1 VLLEISGSKA
11 DGAAQAQMEDILTEA
26 TETGLIIDAAI
37 AQTPNQARDLWTI
50 RESISEA
57 QRPEGGN
64 IKHDISV
71 AVARIPEFLE
81 RANAAV
87 EKLCPGARPLPI
99 GHFGDGNVH
108 YNIAKPVGME
118 DKVFLAQWDT
128 IMSAVHD
135 VVTDMNGSISA
146 EHGIGFMKRDELLR
160 LKDPVE
166 LDLMRR
172 IKTALDPKGLL
183 NPGKVL

>member
-1 VLLEISGSKA
+1 MLLEISGAKA
-11 DGAAQAQMEDILTEA
+11 DGAAQAQMEDILVHA
-26 TETGLIIDAAI
+26 HETGLIVDAAI
-37 AQTPNQARDLWTI
+37 AQSPSQARDLWVI

-64 IKHDISV
+64 VKHDISV
-71 AVARIPEFLE
+71 AVARIPEFIE
-81 RANAAV
+81 RAGAAV
-87 EKLCPGARPLPI
+87 EKICPGSRPLPV

-108 YNIAKPVGME
+108 YNIAKPVGM
-118 DKVFLAQWDT
+118 DDAVFLAKWDE

-135 VVTDMNGSISA
+135 VVTAMDGSISA
-146 EHGIGFMKRDELLR
+146 EHGIGYMKREELAR
-160 LKDPVE
+160 LKDPIE

-172 IKTALDPKGLL
+172 IKGALDPKGLL

>member
-1 VLLEISGSKA
+1 
-11 DGAAQAQMEDILTEA
+11 M
-26 TETGLIIDAAI
+26 
-37 AQTPNQARDLWTI
+37 I

-108 YNIAKPVGME
+108 YNIAKPVGMD
-118 DKVFLAQWDT
+118 DKTFLAKWDT

-135 VVTDMNGSISA
+135 VVAAMNGSISA
-146 EHGIGFMKRDELLR
+146 EHGIGFMKREELLR
-160 LKDPVE
+160 LKDPSRTRPDAPDQGRARSE
-166 LDLMRR
+166 GPAQSGEGALKGRR
-172 IKTALDPKGLL
+172 PKKKSRDDARLER
-183 NPGKVL
+183 